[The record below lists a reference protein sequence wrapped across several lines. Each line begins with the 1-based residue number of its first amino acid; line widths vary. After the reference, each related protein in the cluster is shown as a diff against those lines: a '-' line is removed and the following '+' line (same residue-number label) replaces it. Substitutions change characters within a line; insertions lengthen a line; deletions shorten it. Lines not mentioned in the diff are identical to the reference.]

1 MHIHFPWIA
10 SKGGLFLKKFWQKPW
25 GYAALFSLLCFLFA
39 LAWPEPE
46 SSFLPTGNQEG
57 VDVPVAMYHHV
68 LEEDSSLLGDYVI
81 SRQELE
87 SDLQWLQKAGYTP
100 VSPDQL
106 IAYAAGEGELP
117 QNPILLTFDDGY
129 ESFFANAYPLLQ
141 KYQMPAVVSVIGR
154 YSDLYSQPDAVR
166 HLNYSHLDWDQ
177 VKTLSQSPYV
187 SIGSHSYNMHDAAG
201 QESRSGAKKL
211 PGETN
216 EHYAQV
222 FTADTQKI
230 HEAITD
236 ATGKEPTLYAYPFGF
251 YTAQSEEILKSL
263 GYQITLSCE
272 SRVSRIT
279 RDPSSLFLL
288 GRFNRPHGLSSQDFF
303 ARMQLEATEGV

>member
-1 MHIHFPWIA
+1 M
-10 SKGGLFLKKFWQKPW
+10 KKFWQKSW

-141 KYQMPAVVSVIGR
+141 KYQI
-154 YSDLYSQPDAVR
+154 
-166 HLNYSHLDWDQ
+166 
-177 VKTLSQSPYV
+177 
-187 SIGSHSYNMHDAAG
+187 
-201 QESRSGAKKL
+201 
-211 PGETN
+211 
-216 EHYAQV
+216 
-222 FTADTQKI
+222 
-230 HEAITD
+230 
-236 ATGKEPTLYAYPFGF
+236 
-251 YTAQSEEILKSL
+251 
-263 GYQITLSCE
+263 
-272 SRVSRIT
+272 
-279 RDPSSLFLL
+279 
-288 GRFNRPHGLSSQDFF
+288 
-303 ARMQLEATEGV
+303 

>member
-1 MHIHFPWIA
+1 M
-10 SKGGLFLKKFWQKPW
+10 KKFWQKSW
-25 GYAALFSLLCFLFA
+25 GYAALFSLLSFLFA
-39 LAWPEPE
+39 LFWPRTDSPAFPA
-46 SSFLPTGNQEG
+46 SSEEG
-57 VDVPVAMYHHV
+57 VDVPVVMYHHV

-87 SDLQWLQKAGYTP
+87 SDLQWLQQAGYTP
-100 VSPDQL
+100 VSPSQL
-106 IAYAAGEGELP
+106 IAYAAGEGDLP
-117 QNPILLTFDDGY
+117 QRPILLTFDDGY

-166 HLNYSHLDWDQ
+166 HLNYSHLDWEQ
-177 VKTLSQSPYV
+177 VKALSRSPYV
-187 SIGSHSYNMHDAAG
+187 SIGSHSYDMHDASG
-201 QESRSGAKKL
+201 QESRSGAKRL
-211 PGETN
+211 SGETD
-216 EHYAQV
+216 EHYAQI

-236 ATGKEPTLYAYPFGF
+236 ATGTSPVLYAYPFGF
-251 YTAQSEEILKSL
+251 YTAQSEEILKTL

-279 RDPSSLFLL
+279 RDPASLFLL

-303 ARMQLEATEGV
+303 ARMRLEATEGA